1 MKALYFNEF
10 GGNDVL
16 QYGDLPYPQLKADQ
30 VMVKTAYIGLN
41 FADIYRRR
49 GEYHIEK
56 NTPYINGY
64 EGVGEVVELGE
75 GVSKDLL
82 GKQVLFVDAPFANAE
97 YVAVDRERII
107 QIPAELSLKTAAA
120 IGLQGLTADFLAH
133 DLGKDQKGARV
144 FITGI
149 SGGVGQSLSQMLV
162 AGGIEV
168 FGSAS
173 TEEKR
178 AIALGHGVKKV
189 YPSRET
195 GWQEQVVGNFD
206 TVYDGVGKT
215 LNSSLEMLQHRGKV
229 VFFGMAGGNPPQI
242 DLIKMLAQ
250 SKSILTGDLWDY
262 LTSTKERQRRSNRLF
277 EYVLADKIKVGEPTI
292 FSLADG
298 KKAYEFLESGKSSGK
313 VLLKP

>member
-1 MKALYFNEF
+1 MKGLYFNEF
-10 GGNDVL
+10 GENDVL
-16 QYGDLPYPQLKADQ
+16 RYGDLPCPQLKADQ

-75 GVSKDLL
+75 AASKNLL

-97 YVAVDRERII
+97 YVAVDHERII
-107 QIPAELSLKTAAA
+107 QIPAKLSLETAAA

-133 DLGKDQKGARV
+133 DLGKNQKGAQV

-149 SGGVGQSLSQMLV
+149 SGGVGQLLSQMLV
-162 AGGIEV
+162 ADGIEV

-178 AIALGHGVKKV
+178 AIALDHGVKKV
-189 YPSRET
+189 YPSREV
-195 GWQEQVVGNFD
+195 GWQEHVGGKFD

-215 LNSSLEMLQHRGKV
+215 LNSSLEMLKHRGKV

-262 LTSTKERQRRSNRLF
+262 LTSAKERQRRSDRLF
-277 EYVLADKIKVGEPTI
+277 KYVLADKIKLEEPTI

-298 KKAYEFLESGKSSGK
+298 KNAYEFLESGKSAGK
-313 VLLKP
+313 ILLKP